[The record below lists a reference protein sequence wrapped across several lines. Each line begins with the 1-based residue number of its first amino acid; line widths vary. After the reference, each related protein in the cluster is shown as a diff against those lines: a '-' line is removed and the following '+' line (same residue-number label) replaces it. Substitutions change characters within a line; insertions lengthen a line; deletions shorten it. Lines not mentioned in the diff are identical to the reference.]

1 MSLAAAVSAPSGPVA
16 YLTYRPGM
24 SSGDNA
30 EPSVAAP
37 EPAPAPAP
45 GGAEKSSPRY
55 VSLSFT
61 YNQDAARLVMLYRS
75 PSTGETVSQIPSEV
89 ALKRYEAAGR
99 PEVQPE
105 RKSREFGERGEEKAG
120 LPQQTTGIGK
130 GTGKGTAGGTGT
142 GTSTADTTHAAGT
155 GTSTGSTSTGVS
167 AGDAGSTG
175 TGTGTGTTPT
185 SSGSGSGRV
194 DVVV

>member
-24 SSGDNA
+24 SACDNA

-37 EPAPAPAP
+37 APEPAPASGA
-45 GGAEKSSPRY
+45 AEKNSPRY
-55 VSLSFT
+55 VSLAFT

-105 RKSREFGERGEEKAG
+105 HKSKEFGERDEEKAG
-120 LPQQTTGIGK
+120 LPQQTTGTGK
-130 GTGKGTAGGTGT
+130 GTAKGTAGGTGV
-142 GTSTADTTHAAGT
+142 AGT
-155 GTSTGSTSTGVS
+155 GTSTTSTSTNVS
-167 AGDAGSTG
+167 ADAGSAG
-175 TGTGTGTTPT
+175 TGTGTGTAPT
-185 SSGSGSGRV
+185 SSSSGSGRV

>member
-16 YLTYRPGM
+16 YLTYRHGL
-24 SSGDNA
+24 SSSDNA
-30 EPSVAAP
+30 EPTVAPP
-37 EPAPAPAP
+37 EPA
-45 GGAEKSSPRY
+45 EKSGPRY

-99 PEVQPE
+99 PEIQPE
-105 RKSREFGERGEEKAG
+105 HKSKEFSDRGEEKAG
-120 LPQQTTGIGK
+120 LPQQTTGTGK
-130 GTGKGTAGGTGT
+130 GTGKGTGGGTGVASAA
-142 GTSTADTTHAAGT
+142 GTGT
-155 GTSTGSTSTGVS
+155 GTSTGSTSGS
-167 AGDAGSTG
+167 AAADAGSTG
-175 TGTGTGTTPT
+175 TAST
-185 SSGSGSGRV
+185 STSTGSGRV

>member
-16 YLTYRPGM
+16 YLTYRHGM
-24 SSGDNA
+24 SSSDNA
-30 EPSVAAP
+30 EPSVAPPEPAP
-37 EPAPAPAP
+37 EPA
-45 GGAEKSSPRY
+45 EKSGPRY

-89 ALKRYEAAGR
+89 ALKRYEAARR

-105 RKSREFGERGEEKAG
+105 HKSKEFGERGEEKAG
-120 LPQQTTGIGK
+120 LPQQTTGTGK
-130 GTGKGTAGGTGT
+130 STGTADGTGVARATGT
-142 GTSTADTTHAAGT
+142 GTSTG
-155 GTSTGSTSTGVS
+155 TGSTSAGVS
-167 AGDAGSTG
+167 TDAGSTG
-175 TGTGTGTTPT
+175 TTTTGSG
-185 SSGSGSGRV
+185 SSSGSGRV